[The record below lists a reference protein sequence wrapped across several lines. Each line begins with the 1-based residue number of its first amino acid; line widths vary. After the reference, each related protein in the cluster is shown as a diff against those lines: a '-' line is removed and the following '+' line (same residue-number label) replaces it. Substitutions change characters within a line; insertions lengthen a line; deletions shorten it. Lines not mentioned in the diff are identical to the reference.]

1 MKPIIQNQV
10 IYKILKSKQDNAILP
25 SSQKCISLNTA
36 GTHSTVLL
44 NPSSNTPYINIQS
57 KTLDEIRSQAGL
69 TENQMKIVT
78 WGIRF
83 AYGKKSVPPYYQKH
97 VSDQS
102 QILDI
107 FYIHETHNFITATES
122 GKPTEYNDIWAVYAP
137 IVPLIECVN
146 VHRENLNPSDFMI
159 KIMCDSRQGKTKV
172 FICIIPLNDTNVE
185 KKHGI
190 HMQKV
195 EY

>member
-69 TENQMKIVT
+69 TENQMKIMT
-78 WGIRF
+78 GGIR
-83 AYGKKSVPPYYQKH
+83 
-97 VSDQS
+97 
-102 QILDI
+102 
-107 FYIHETHNFITATES
+107 
-122 GKPTEYNDIWAVYAP
+122 
-137 IVPLIECVN
+137 
-146 VHRENLNPSDFMI
+146 
-159 KIMCDSRQGKTKV
+159 
-172 FICIIPLNDTNVE
+172 ICFVE
-185 KKHGI
+185 KI
-190 HMQKV
+190 YSTLLSRACIRSV
-195 EY
+195 TNLRYFLYP